1 MRTVEVFLNAA
12 PSGRGRRFRAGDVLV
27 GCGQYLRFRFE
38 AGCGQDLEVLE
49 RAFEIGNLRGRDDAG
64 RLYLP
69 QIQSVSVVDVVRVDG
84 VCCYA
89 VDPVGYTTLQG
100 LPGTV
105 VWGADQLVR
114 HRLAA
119 DYLSDRLRLGA
130 ELAGM
135 RAQGG
140 L

>member
-1 MRTVEVFLNAA
+1 M
-12 PSGRGRRFRAGDVLV
+12 SGDLLL
-27 GCGQYLRFRFE
+27 GCGQYLHFRLE
-38 AGCGQDLEVLE
+38 AGGGHDLEVLA

-69 QIQSVSVVDVVRVDG
+69 QIRSVSVGDVMRVDG
-84 VCCYA
+84 ACCYA

-105 VWGADQLVR
+105 VWGADQLVG
-114 HRLAA
+114 HQLAA
-119 DYLSDRLRLGA
+119 DYLSDPQRLGA